1 MSDAPNQPDPTPDP
15 APEPTRDTGPDSS
28 PHPTPDPST
37 RTTRFTVVWSALLGS
52 VLLGAAVWLSV
63 TSWSVLRAGHPA
75 HLLTLVATGVVG
87 AMLILRAV
95 LLQRRGPRA
104 GSASRRRWPRVLG
117 RTVAGLA
124 TVVVVGS
131 LVWLVPF
138 SATPPAIAAMSGTSG
153 VRVTDATTTITLT
166 PETGSATRGLVFQP
180 GARVDPRAYVPLL
193 TEVSRSGVL
202 VVIVKQPFDIGFLA
216 IDAPAAAIA
225 AHPEVRTWAV
235 GGHSLGGVAASSYA
249 GSHTDTVRGLVLWA
263 SYPLGSLAQS
273 GLKVASISGSADAL
287 ATPADIDASRV
298 DLPGDTAYTVVEGGV
313 HAFFG
318 DYGEQPGDGTPGVS
332 REDAQRQIVEA
343 TAALM
348 ASLPAS

>member
-1 MSDAPNQPDPTPDP
+1 VSDAPTPP
-15 APEPTRDTGPDSS
+15 GPDA
-28 PHPTPDPST
+28 
-37 RTTRFTVVWSALLGS
+37 RTTRFAVAWSALVGG
-52 VLLGAAVWLSV
+52 VLLVAAVWLSA

-75 HLLTLVATGVVG
+75 HLLTLVTTGVVG
-87 AMLILRAV
+87 ALLLVRAV

-104 GSASRRRWPRVLG
+104 GAASRRRWARVLG
-117 RTVAGLA
+117 RTLAAVA

-131 LVWLVPF
+131 LVYLVPF
-138 SATPPAIAAMSGTSG
+138 AATPPAIAAMSGTSG
-153 VRVTDATTTITLT
+153 VRVTDAATTITLA
-166 PETGSATRGLVFQP
+166 PESGSATKGLVFQP

-202 VVIVKQPFDIGFLA
+202 VVLVKQPFDIGFLA
-216 IDAPAAAIA
+216 VDAPAAAIA
-225 AHPEVRTWAV
+225 ARPEVRAWAV
-235 GGHSLGGVAASSYA
+235 GGHSLGGVVASSYA

-273 GLKVASISGSADAL
+273 GLEVASVSGSADAL
-287 ATPADIDASRV
+287 ATPADIEASRV

-332 REDAQRQIVEA
+332 REDAQREITQA
-343 TAALM
+343 TVAFM
-348 ASLPAS
+348 ASLPTG